1 MLNICMERRNIREGK
16 LPFAMQLLAQQH
28 EGPSSLGKTDSDD
41 EFFDCDDDRVVDEE
55 GKGNK
60 LFLFF
65 LMTKMKIF
73 LTFQR
78 TCTSI
83 SVESSRTHIK
93 TRQNATYRLR

>member
-1 MLNICMERRNIREGK
+1 MERRNIREGK

-55 GKGNK
+55 GKDCN
-60 LFLFF
+60 
-65 LMTKMKIF
+65 LMKIIFYEEIF

-93 TRQNATYRLR
+93 TRKNATYRLR